1 MKFKKYF
8 LISLILAL
16 SISALIGILIFIL
29 GDFNDLQIRI
39 LLTTLSVGAFS
50 LTGFCCSLIYN
61 REELQLLSIIG
72 MLASSVALLL
82 SIVAVWGEPNMDEF
96 WKLLFTAITLAI
108 AFAHVSLM
116 LLVRP
121 KSVLVKYLL
130 YATIFFIGLVSIILI
145 SLVVVDDFENEI
157 AWRVLGVFG
166 ILDALGTVVTP
177 IVNVVEKRKSETL

>member
-39 LLTTLSVGAFS
+39 LLSTLSVGAFS

-61 REELQLLSIIG
+61 REELQLLSIVG
-72 MLASSVALLL
+72 MLASSFALLL
-82 SIVAVWGEPNMDEF
+82 CVFTIWGEPNMDEF
-96 WKLLFTAITLAI
+96 WKLLFISITLAI

-121 KSVLVKYLL
+121 KSVIVKYLL
-130 YATIFFIGLVSIILI
+130 YATILFIILVSIFLI
-145 SLVVVDDFENEI
+145 SLVVVDEFENEVG
-157 AWRVLGVFG
+157 WRILGVFG

-177 IVNVVEKRKSETL
+177 IVNVVEKRKSEPL